1 MTEPAHYAATRS
13 RAAQRQAMRSGG
25 EARSAALRAFS
36 SILDASRDAIAEAN
50 EKDLLAAKRAQL
62 KGPLLDRLAL
72 PLSKLEVLRSGVDD
86 LASRADPVG
95 AVRRRTQLDDGLEL
109 RLVSSPLG
117 VLLIVFESRPDAVV
131 QIGSLAIRSGNAVL
145 LKGGSEAMETN
156 RVLIQCARK
165 ALELAGLPADLVIG
179 VEGRAAVASLL
190 ERDDAIDLVIPRGS
204 GALVRTIQESTR
216 IPVLGHAEGICHVYL
231 DVAADPGHARR
242 IVIDG
247 VCDYPAACNATETIL
262 VHRDFLPSFQQIR
275 DALVEQNATLVEPS
289 TEEDWTVE
297 YGSPTANVRVVDSI
311 EEAID
316 HIHRYGSGH
325 TDAIVTEDAA
335 TAAQFLDEV
344 DSASVLH
351 NASTRFADG
360 HRYGLGAEVGIAT
373 GRLHARGPVGVE
385 GLLTTRWLLRGQGHV
400 VSEYSRGERHFSW
413 DDLPIDG

>member
-165 ALELAGLPADLVIG
+165 GLELAGLPADLVIG
-179 VEGRAAVASLL
+179 VDGRAAVASLL

-247 VCDYPAACNATETIL
+247 VC
-262 VHRDFLPSFQQIR
+262 V
-275 DALVEQNATLVEPS
+275 
-289 TEEDWTVE
+289 
-297 YGSPTANVRVVDSI
+297 
-311 EEAID
+311 
-316 HIHRYGSGH
+316 
-325 TDAIVTEDAA
+325 
-335 TAAQFLDEV
+335 
-344 DSASVLH
+344 
-351 NASTRFADG
+351 
-360 HRYGLGAEVGIAT
+360 
-373 GRLHARGPVGVE
+373 
-385 GLLTTRWLLRGQGHV
+385 
-400 VSEYSRGERHFSW
+400 
-413 DDLPIDG
+413 